1 MSSFKG
7 AGGLENWENIGS
19 LEEEK
24 NPDGGEKWG
33 GYKILFLI
41 NFFASFVLNL
51 KK

>member
-24 NPDGGEKWG
+24 YPDKGKMG
-33 GYKILFLI
+33 L
-41 NFFASFVLNL
+41 
-51 KK
+51 